1 MLNNFILKG
10 ITEDSKKFLHSLI
23 YFNEKM
29 GEGGQK
35 EQTPIYV
42 NSRDLMY
49 SIACS

>member
-1 MLNNFILKG
+1 
-10 ITEDSKKFLHSLI
+10 
-23 YFNEKM
+23 M

-49 SIACS
+49 SIGPIVNNTAL